1 MAAPETG
8 GVGMAEEAA
17 NTEVVST
24 GRRTAPVEVWA
35 AVQADYLAGMSGPD
49 CCRRHG
55 VTLSALRDRAARQ
68 GWRRADQPWTPPAAL
83 DPRRLDPWDEGR
95 LLEERI
101 GGDLDRLDWADLGHV
116 ADARMMRAVLRG
128 DAAEALRW
136 HRVAEILDA
145 REAELHRWVE
155 AEDAL
160 RLEHGPHP
168 AEPDSPDSPD
178 SVLEAGDDCGSNP
191 PPPGEG
197 NPEGVEGAEHAHG
210 ARA

>member
-1 MAAPETG
+1 
-8 GVGMAEEAA
+8 MAEEAA
-17 NTEVVST
+17 NTEVVRT
-24 GRRTAPVEVWA
+24 GRRAAPVEVWA

-55 VTLSALRDRAARQ
+55 VALSALRDRAARY
-68 GWRRADQPWTPPAAL
+68 GWRRSDQPWTPPAA
-83 DPRRLDPWDEGR
+83 LDPWDEGR

-116 ADARMMRAVLRG
+116 ADSRMMRAVLRG

-136 HRVAEILDA
+136 HRVGEILDA

-155 AEDAL
+155 SEDAL
-160 RLEHGPHP
+160 RLDLAPPP

-178 SVLEAGDDCGSNP
+178 SVSE
-191 PPPGEG
+191 
-197 NPEGVEGAEHAHG
+197 
-210 ARA
+210 